1 MPFLVIFLYSCTF
14 DRFSCDSNNH
24 AAGISTHLAFFAK
37 VLISARVANKR
48 AYVPK
53 LAEHLSKHTV
63 LISAHVDNERTHA
76 QRVPSSMHASKTGRG
91 SGHFIQTKSAHVKH
105 SVGNLFCS
113 NTQFFLYKK
122 LGSGN
127 EYSVS
132 YRINPNIRACPYK
145 RKLGK
150 SAHNSNIRACPSVRV
165 KFFFF
170 INHVPNFRI

>member
-1 MPFLVIFLYSCTF
+1 
-14 DRFSCDSNNH
+14 
-24 AAGISTHLAFFAK
+24 
-37 VLISARVANKR
+37 
-48 AYVPK
+48 
-53 LAEHLSKHTV
+53 
-63 LISAHVDNERTHA
+63 
-76 QRVPSSMHASKTGRG
+76 MHASKTGRG

-150 SAHNSNIRACPSVRV
+150 GAHNSIIRVCPSVRV
-165 KFFFF
+165 KIIFS
-170 INHVPNFRI
+170 IAYEPNFRIEGHAYCPFLRVKIIFPSVQHPKLGNALINEKIFFPFIFGTNFRI